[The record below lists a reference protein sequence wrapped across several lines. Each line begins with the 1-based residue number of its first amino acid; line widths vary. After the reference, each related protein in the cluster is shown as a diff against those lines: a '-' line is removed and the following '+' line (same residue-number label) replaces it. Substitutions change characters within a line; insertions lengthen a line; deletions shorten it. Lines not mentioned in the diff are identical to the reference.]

1 MPPCQRKLAD
11 NAKFSW
17 RKVQNQQP
25 LSKKLPASS
34 FWKSITFFCGSGNE
48 PNVNCTSKY
57 SCNMNSVT
65 FENFLHFLLGLQKKY
80 FTILWRNTFL
90 FPQIIMLLSTK
101 LQYLHSRLVSCE
113 SSWSPC
119 DRDQSEHCKGRHHNL
134 YVQSFHAFRNF
145 PKFFINYD
153 KCPNLYA

>member
-11 NAKFSW
+11 NATFSW

-25 LSKKLPASS
+25 LSEKLPASS

-57 SCNMNSVT
+57 SCDLNSVT

-80 FTILWRNTFL
+80 FTILWRHTFL
-90 FPQIIMLLSTK
+90 FPQIIICCFPQSYNICIPVLWVVKALEALVTGISQNIARDVTK
-101 LQYLHSRLVSCE
+101 ICICNLFM
-113 SSWSPC
+113 SS
-119 DRDQSEHCKGRHHNL
+119 EMFL
-134 YVQSFHAFRNF
+134 NF
-145 PKFFINYD
+145 S
-153 KCPNLYA
+153 